1 MSTRA
6 EVACA
11 VIVGEGRRAVNGVFR
26 LYHDGRRLLAG
37 IMNDRFRFKGESA
50 GARVAVLIASALG
63 GAILV
68 TLACNRNPENLA
80 DSAEAATPPV
90 PVYPMAKAI
99 PAAVPQIT
107 SRQRAP
113 LEGPVP
119 DSVARQMGYPPL
131 NYAPDGKPD
140 TPPGQTSQTTGAVSE
155 EPAPGRAQRYP
166 DYSGQAAARARTE
179 NRAQPQTENRA
190 QPRRGSPYPR
200 AAYPRAESR
209 RDDASSW
216 APVGGSAGYQAPGGR
231 GEETWP
237 RPVEPARGYQGPPPQ
252 GVQAGSS
259 RRLEQTE
266 AWSRRPAVAGD
277 GYSGYRS
284 GAAAGSEAP
293 GGDSPYQGR
302 QAGSPGYETGGRWST
317 GGIGQD
323 DGSHW
328 PGTWRTPEGAPGAA
342 MREGAQSADQYPPL
356 PYYGNR

>member
-1 MSTRA
+1 MSSRA

-26 LYHDGRRLLAG
+26 LYHDGRRQLAG

-80 DSAEAATPPV
+80 DSAEVAAPPV
-90 PVYPMAKAI
+90 SVYPMVKAI

-131 NYAPDGKPD
+131 NYAPDGIPD

-179 NRAQPQTENRA
+179 NRG

-200 AAYPRAESR
+200 AESR
-209 RDDASSW
+209 RDNASSW
-216 APVGGSAGYQAPGGR
+216 APAGGSAGYQAPGGR

-237 RPVEPARGYQGPPPQ
+237 RSVEPARGYQGPPSQ
-252 GVQAGSS
+252 DVQAGSS

-266 AWSRRPAVAGD
+266 TWSRRPAVAGD
-277 GYSGYRS
+277 GYSGYQS

-293 GGDSPYQGR
+293 GGGSPYPGR
-302 QAGSPGYETGGRWST
+302 RAGAPGYETGRWST
-317 GGIGQD
+317 GGVGQD
-323 DGSHW
+323 YGSHW
-328 PGTWRTPEGAPGAA
+328 PGTWRTPEGTPGAA